1 MGHYE
6 ETDAS
11 RYLSARSCHVLHKQR
26 KVVLVML
33 KPLGARAIVKPL
45 EAEEKSAGGIILP
58 ETAQERPREGR
69 VVAVGTAGLYVED
82 SDEGESVVKEGD
94 IVVYASFGGTEVKID
109 GEEYLIISEDDILA
123 MREE

>member
-1 MGHYE
+1 
-6 ETDAS
+6 
-11 RYLSARSCHVLHKQR
+11 
-26 KVVLVML
+26 ML

-45 EAEEKSAGGIILP
+45 EAQEKSAGGIILP

-82 SDEGESVVKEGD
+82 NEEGESAVKEGD
-94 IVVYASFGGTEVKID
+94 IVIYASFGGTEVKIE
-109 GEEYLIISEDDILA
+109 GEEYLIVSEDDILA

>member
-1 MGHYE
+1 
-6 ETDAS
+6 
-11 RYLSARSCHVLHKQR
+11 
-26 KVVLVML
+26 ML

-82 SDEGESVVKEGD
+82 SDEGESAVKEGD

-109 GEEYLIISEDDILA
+109 GEEYLIVSEDDILA

>member
-1 MGHYE
+1 
-6 ETDAS
+6 
-11 RYLSARSCHVLHKQR
+11 
-26 KVVLVML
+26 ML

-82 SDEGESVVKEGD
+82 SDEGESAVKEGD